1 MNILLCPTRRA
12 RLSLAFAAVLLA
24 GCASTPAPVL
34 LTLPPA
40 ATAIDAPAPPMTRAA
55 PVLALNR
62 IEIPEY
68 LVSRRVRY
76 RAAGSTLAEWP
87 DTYWGERIEIGVSR
101 EFTSALRQ
109 RLPGWRL
116 CESNCRE
123 QSPVA
128 SLQVVIDRMD
138 YVRTERQLQASVHL
152 SLWSSDR
159 IPRLL
164 QSDERSY
171 RIAGD
176 GDSAQSQAGALTEL
190 LRRIA
195 TDAGLRVGPL
205 KTP

>member
-1 MNILLCPTRRA
+1 MNILLPPNRRA

-40 ATAIDAPAPPMTRAA
+40 ATATDASAPPMTAAA
-55 PVLALNR
+55 PVLALSR

-76 RAAGSTLAEWP
+76 RADGSTLAEWP

-128 SLQVVIDRMD
+128 TLQVAIDRMD
-138 YVRTERQLQASVHL
+138 YVRTERQLQASMHL
-152 SLWSSDR
+152 SLWSGDR

-176 GDSAQSQAGALTEL
+176 GDSAQSQARALTEL

-195 TDAGLRVGPL
+195 ADAGLRVAPL